1 MAQTPAQQALTG
13 SYGVMTSI
21 SYFIDPIE
29 RILLQGVCK
38 KFYNQLIPQVVA
50 TVETP
55 NVSLILESS
64 RKDIQIGTW
73 RKNAKVCKARRLLK
87 IGKGEGEDD
96 PDKLGFSE
104 IYFQWL
110 IQLDNYRY
118 LAFPIENEALLKQ
131 GYKLTFGT
139 DWKFK
144 ESLKIAAMHENAMR
158 PTAVLVR
165 PKESNKGPQLFMI
178 GGRADR
184 CSQRYDVDNDKW
196 EMAPKL
202 PLSHNITTNVCVNF
216 KDEAIFTFIVDAKL
230 TIKSAV
236 LDLSKSTYTEPG
248 TDNTAEMD
256 WAFESTMETHG
267 IDRLHIKS
275 AVTQTDGKI
284 AVVARGRPK
293 TL

>member
-1 MAQTPAQQALTG
+1 MEPL
-13 SYGVMTSI
+13 
-21 SYFIDPIE
+21 E
-29 RILLQGVCK
+29 RILLQGVNK
-38 KFYNQLIPQVVA
+38 NFYNKLIPQVVA

-144 ESLKIAAMHENAMR
+144 ESAKIAAMHENAMR

-184 CSQRYDVDNDKW
+184 NSQRYDVDTDKW

-248 TDNTAEMD
+248 TENAAEMD
-256 WAFESTMETHG
+256 WAFESTME
-267 IDRLHIKS
+267 
-275 AVTQTDGKI
+275 
-284 AVVARGRPK
+284 
-293 TL
+293 

>member
-1 MAQTPAQQALTG
+1 MSMFLEPL
-13 SYGVMTSI
+13 
-21 SYFIDPIE
+21 E
-29 RILLQGVCK
+29 RIKLQAMNK
-38 KFYNQLIPQVVA
+38 HFYDKLIPQVVA
-50 TVETP
+50 NVETP

-73 RKNAKVCKARRLLK
+73 RKNAKVCRARRLLK

-110 IQLDNYRY
+110 IQLDNYHY

-139 DWKFK
+139 DWK
-144 ESLKIAAMHENAMR
+144 LKSSDAIAPMQENAMR
-158 PTAVLVR
+158 PTAVLWR
-165 PKESNKGPQLFMI
+165 NKEANKGSALFMI

-184 CSQRYDVDNDKW
+184 NSQKYDVDTNTW
-196 EMAPKL
+196 QMAPKL

-236 LDLSKSTYTEPG
+236 LDLAKATYTEPG
-248 TDNTAEMD
+248 TENTQEMD

-275 AVTQTDGKI
+275 SVTTTDGKI

-293 TL
+293 NMQM